1 MAALKCKEAASQ
13 NADNMQ
19 SYKTVKQVPLIFRH
33 EINVCQLF
41 QFTATL
47 QRGGKGIYYEQPSV
61 VVCSIHIFVVFDRI
75 PVRKHSCP
83 AMCYVIIL

>member
-19 SYKTVKQVPLIFRH
+19 NYKTVKQVPLMFRH

-41 QFTATL
+41 QFTATPTK
-47 QRGGKGIYYEQPSV
+47 R
-61 VVCSIHIFVVFDRI
+61 
-75 PVRKHSCP
+75 RKRD
-83 AMCYVIIL
+83 IL